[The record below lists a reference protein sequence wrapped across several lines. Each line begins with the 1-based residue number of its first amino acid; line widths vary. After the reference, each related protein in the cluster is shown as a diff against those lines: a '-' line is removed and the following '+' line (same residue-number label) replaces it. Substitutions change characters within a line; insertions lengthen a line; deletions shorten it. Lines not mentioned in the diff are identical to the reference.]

1 MNLFIKKWILYQC
14 EDFMNYT
21 LNKIDNFGG
30 FFRTKKCFILNLKLV
45 LYKVDFDGLKSQ
57 KPFQRFWEA
66 KETFFANF

>member
-1 MNLFIKKWILYQC
+1 MWRLH
-14 EDFMNYT
+14 
-21 LNKIDNFGG
+21 KIDNFSRI
-30 FFRTKKCFILNLKLV
+30 FWTKKCFILDLEMV